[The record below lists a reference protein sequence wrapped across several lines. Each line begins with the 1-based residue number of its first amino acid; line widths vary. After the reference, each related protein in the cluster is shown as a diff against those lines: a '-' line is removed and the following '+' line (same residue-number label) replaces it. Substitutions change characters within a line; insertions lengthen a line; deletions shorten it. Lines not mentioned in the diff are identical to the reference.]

1 MLETLGYSV
10 LASGGGREAV
20 EIYRRDHSG
29 IDLVVLD
36 LVMPDMGGR
45 ETYEQM
51 RSINPGVRVLL
62 SSGFSLDS
70 LAKEMLTYGCDGF
83 IQKPFFIQEFS
94 QEVAKILSVR

>member
-1 MLETLGYSV
+1 RV

-20 EIYRRDHSG
+20 QIYGGNHSA

-45 ETYEQM
+45 ETYQQL
-51 RSINPGVRVLL
+51 RSINPEVRVLL

-70 LAKEMLTYGCDGF
+70 LAKEMLEHGCDGF
-83 IQKPFFIQEFS
+83 IQKPFFIQELS
-94 QEVAKILSVR
+94 QEVAKILSARRPS